1 MYAVIFRA
9 RLAEPDDTYFST
21 AEKLRAL
28 AMEEYGCKEFVST
41 TEGDSEI
48 AISYWDSEEQIR
60 QWKSDSEHLLAQD
73 GWLPSR
79 FLLGRVVTVTRIL
92 IALATGQ
99 VHGQQSCHEQ
109 GDEIPVSVF

>member
-9 RLAEPDDTYFST
+9 RLAELDDTYFST

-60 QWKSDSEHLLAQD
+60 QWKSDSEHLLAQ
-73 GWLPSR
+73 GE
-79 FLLGRVVTVTRIL
+79 GRAKWYQSYHIQVVKIVREYTSSSET
-92 IALATGQ
+92 
-99 VHGQQSCHEQ
+99 
-109 GDEIPVSVF
+109 